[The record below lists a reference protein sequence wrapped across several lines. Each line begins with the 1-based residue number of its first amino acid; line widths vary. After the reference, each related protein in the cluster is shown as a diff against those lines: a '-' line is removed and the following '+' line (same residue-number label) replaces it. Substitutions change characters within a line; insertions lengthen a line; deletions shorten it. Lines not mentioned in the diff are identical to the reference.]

1 MATFLSFLVSVL
13 QSSSLGEVKCVKN
26 FVFQRLSHVLL
37 WACAPLALYGYIL
50 TSDIL
55 LYQTFIGLIFVSLV
69 ASFIAFIIISREKT
83 KELKVAYSSL
93 NKTIN
98 NVVEQVSELIGA
110 FLIGDD
116 EEDELEQIKPKIK
129 KKTKKKKKK

>member
-1 MATFLSFLVSVL
+1 MDKTIGLLMNLMNRLSV
-13 QSSSLGEVKCVKN
+13 QEKAN
-26 FVFQRLSHVLL
+26 FVKFPLIIL

-129 KKTKKKKKK
+129 KKNKKKKKK